1 MDVEFAKVSLSRGG
15 TKILDEVTFSTVGE
29 GIFLVFGD
37 SGSGKT
43 SLLRLINR
51 LDEADEGDVIVDGRP
66 VREHPPF
73 ELRRRVGMI
82 FQEPRLLEG
91 TVRRNILFAARYH
104 GIDVDL
110 DLLARRVGLDG
121 MLERAVDTLSGGE
134 QQRTAIARALAVR
147 PEVIL
152 MDEPTS
158 SLDEEAS
165 RKIESLLEE
174 LAVTEKL
181 KIILV
186 THSREQLER
195 LGGRGIVIERGR
207 VVKKGNIID
216 GRRSGLV

>member
-1 MDVEFAKVSLSRGG
+1 VDVEFVKVSLSRGG

-66 VREHPPF
+66 VQEHPPF

-110 DLLARRVGLDG
+110 DLLAERVGLTG
-121 MLERAVDTLSGGE
+121 MAARRVDTLSGGE

-147 PEVIL
+147 PEVLL

-186 THSREQLER
+186 THSRGQLER
-195 LGGRGIVIERGR
+195 LGGRGIVIEKGR
-207 VVKKGNIID
+207 VVRRGDVIA

>member
-1 MDVEFAKVSLSRGG
+1 
-15 TKILDEVTFSTVGE
+15 
-29 GIFLVFGD
+29 
-37 SGSGKT
+37 
-43 SLLRLINR
+43 
-51 LDEADEGDVIVDGRP
+51 
-66 VREHPPF
+66 
-73 ELRRRVGMI
+73 
-82 FQEPRLLEG
+82 
-91 TVRRNILFAARYH
+91 VRRNIIFAARYH

-110 DLLARRVGLDG
+110 DLLAERVGLTG

-147 PEVIL
+147 PEVLL

-186 THSREQLER
+186 THSRGQLER
-195 LGGRGIVIERGR
+195 LGGRGIVIEKGR
-207 VVKKGNIID
+207 VVRRGDVIA

>member
-15 TKILDEVTFSTVGE
+15 TKVLDKVTFSTVGE
-29 GIFLVFGD
+29 SFFLIFGE

-66 VREHPPF
+66 VGEHPPF

-110 DLLARRVGLDG
+110 DLLAGRVGLTG
-121 MLERAVDTLSGGE
+121 MLERRVDTLSGGE

-147 PEVIL
+147 PEVLL

-165 RKIESLLEE
+165 REIESLLEE

-181 KIILV
+181 KIVFV
-186 THSREQLER
+186 THSRGQLER

-207 VVKKGNIID
+207 VVERGNIIE
-216 GRRSGLV
+216 GRGPGV

>member
-1 MDVEFAKVSLSRGG
+1 VDVEFAKVSLSRGG
-15 TKILDEVTFSTVGE
+15 RKILDEVTFSTVGE
-29 GIFLVFGD
+29 SIFLVFGE

-43 SLLRLINR
+43 SLLRLVNR
-51 LDEADEGDVIVDGRP
+51 LDEADAGDVTVGGRS

-73 ELRRRVGMI
+73 VLRRRVGMI

-110 DLLARRVGLDG
+110 DLIAERVGLGG
-121 MLERAVDTLSGGE
+121 MTARQVDTLSGGE

-147 PEVIL
+147 PEVLL

-165 RKIESLLEE
+165 REIEALLEE
-174 LAVTEKL
+174 LAVTDKL
-181 KIILV
+181 KIVFV
-186 THSREQLER
+186 THSRGQIER

-207 VVKKGNIID
+207 VVRRGSILE
-216 GRRSGLV
+216 GRSGLV

>member
-1 MDVEFAKVSLSRGG
+1 VDVEFADVGLSRGG
-15 TKILDEVTFSTVGE
+15 TKILSGVTFSTVGE
-29 GIFLVFGD
+29 SIFLVFGE

-43 SLLRLINR
+43 ALLRLVNR
-51 LDEADEGDVIVDGRP
+51 LDEADEGEVIVGGLP
-66 VREHPPF
+66 VGDHPPY

-110 DLLARRVGLDG
+110 DLLAGRVGLTG
-121 MLERAVDTLSGGE
+121 MLERRVDTLSGGE

-147 PEVIL
+147 PEVLL

-165 RKIESLLEE
+165 QEIESLLEE
-174 LAVTEKL
+174 LVVTEKL
-181 KIILV
+181 KIVFV
-186 THSREQLER
+186 THSRGQLER

-207 VVKKGNIID
+207 VAGRGNIVR
-216 GRRSGLV
+216 GRGPGLV